1 MVHYPDHH
9 RDQVSLGERFAE
21 ATARGMRFARRVAL
35 AFGLAAVGGIVIGA
49 AVTDNWFAQIFV
61 TILAGAALWVPMLFA
76 LLGVERLFA
85 RRPTRHADVI
95 EATAVAVPAT
105 GGRHWQRLA
114 AAAPAERERIGAL
127 QRSLDNSQ
135 RALTASKLDPD
146 AHDLCV
152 LIDRRLPEL
161 IEHELDT
168 LPPDDRG
175 RRQAIGDLIGL
186 VEQFARHCSRK
197 RDGEGPDSSYQA
209 EILRRRFEE
218 RLAPPPFEG
227 Q

>member
-1 MVHYPDHH
+1 MVHYPEHH
-9 RDQVSLGERFAE
+9 RYQVSLGERIAD

-35 AFGLAAVGGIVIGA
+35 AFALAVVGGIAIGA
-49 AVTDNWFAQIFV
+49 AVTDNALAQIFV
-61 TILAGAALWVPMLFA
+61 TILAGTALWVPMLFV

-85 RRPTRHADVI
+85 GRPSRQSNVI
-95 EATAVAVPAT
+95 EARAVAVPAAAA
-105 GGRHWQRLA
+105 GHWQRLA

-127 QRSLDNSQ
+127 RRSLDNSH
-135 RALTASKLDPD
+135 RALTTAKLDPD

-161 IEHELDT
+161 IERELDT

-175 RRQAIGDLIGL
+175 RRQAIGDLIAL

-197 RDGEGPDSSYQA
+197 RDGDGQDSGYQA

-218 RLAPPPFEG
+218 RLSPPPFED

>member
-1 MVHYPDHH
+1 MDDY
-9 RDQVSLGERFAE
+9 RDYQVGLSERFHEVA
-21 ATARGMRFARRVAL
+21 ARGVRLAKRAAL
-35 AFGLAAVGGIVIGA
+35 AFALAAVGGIVIGA
-49 AVTDNWFAQIFV
+49 AATDNWLAQIFV
-61 TILAGAALWVPMLFA
+61 TILAGAALWVPVLVA
-76 LLGVERLFA
+76 LLGIERLFA
-85 RRPTRHADVI
+85 RRPARPAVI
-95 EATAVAVPAT
+95 EAKAVPVPESGA
-105 GGRHWQRLA
+105 RHWQRLY
-114 AAAPAERERIGAL
+114 AAAPAERERIAAL
-127 QRSLDNSQ
+127 QRSIERSHGELKG
-135 RALTASKLDPD
+135 ASLDPD

-161 IEHELDT
+161 IDHELDT

-175 RRQAIGDLIGL
+175 RRQAIGELVGL

-197 RDGEGPDSSYQA
+197 RDGAAPDRSREA

>member
-1 MVHYPDHH
+1 MDHY
-9 RDQVSLGERFAE
+9 RDYQAGLGERFHEMA
-21 ATARGMRFARRVAL
+21 ARGMRLAKRAAL
-35 AFGLAAVGGIVIGA
+35 AFALAAVGGIAIGA
-49 AVTDNWFAQIFV
+49 AATDNWLAQIFV
-61 TILAGAALWVPMLFA
+61 TILAGAALWVPVLIT
-76 LLGVERLFA
+76 LLGIERLFA
-85 RRPTRHADVI
+85 RQPAPPGVI
-95 EATAVAVPAT
+95 EATAVAVPDP

-114 AAAPAERERIGAL
+114 AAAPAERERIAAL
-127 QRSLDNSQ
+127 QRSVEHSHRTLSS
-135 RALTASKLDPD
+135 ASLDPE

-161 IEHELDT
+161 IDHELDT

-175 RRQAIGDLIGL
+175 RRQAISELVGL

-197 RDGEGPDSSYQA
+197 REGETADSRRQA

-227 Q
+227 